1 MVCVAILSAV
11 MVPFWIRSL
20 VMNPVAK
27 LAVVSVLTARF
38 AEVNEFRASLLPVI
52 VPLMMCSLEIEL
64 SAILSPVM
72 APLAILEDVIAL
84 SAILSTVMA
93 KGAIFSFVTA
103 PFWIFWVLMI
113 PFRLILNATLIH
125 LTM

>member
-1 MVCVAILSAV
+1 MK
-11 MVPFWIRSL
+11 
-20 VMNPVAK
+20 PVAK
-27 LAVVSVLTARF
+27 LAVISVLRARLS
-38 AEVNEFRASLLPVI
+38 EVNELGTSLLAVI

-93 KGAIFSFVTA
+93 KGAIFSLVTA
-103 PFWIFWVLMI
+103 PF
-113 PFRLILNATLIH
+113 
-125 LTM
+125 